1 MNNTLK
7 QKVKKLNTRSTYGK
21 GTDTVRVRSHAI
33 VTPIQPT
40 FARVPYRSPAP
51 GVCVC
56 VNCTYTAVRYFPC
69 PRAFVF
75 RPFLSPINN
84 FVRILLYS
92 GGFLYIVVAL
102 R

>member
-56 VNCTYTAVRYFPC
+56 VSIVPILQSATSLAPAPLFF
-69 PRAFVF
+69 A
-75 RPFLSPINN
+75 PFYLLLT
-84 FVRILLYS
+84 ILLGYS
-92 GGFLYIVVAL
+92 YTLVASYI
-102 R
+102 